1 MRELKSAIEDRQA
14 QKLKR
19 LGEDLRDWA
28 DNVRE
33 QIEEVLQLGEE
44 VLLLAED
51 FEHAE
56 QAEAAEMN
64 GKYLTDREEVSPA
77 EPRDAAAQKRLWEV
91 SALLTNLEVPS

>member
-1 MRELKSAIEDRQA
+1 MEKIAQQLSAKINEATSCVEGTATQVPDMGELKSAIEHRQA

-28 DNVRE
+28 DTLRE

-51 FEHAE
+51 FEHRAE
-56 QAEAAEMN
+56 HD
-64 GKYLTDREEVSPA
+64 GG
-77 EPRDAAAQKRLWEV
+77 RD
-91 SALLTNLEVPS
+91 